1 MSLPAAAARRPV
13 TVLVGTISLT
23 VFGLLAAERLPVELL
38 PDISYPTLTVQ
49 TSYPDAAPVSVE
61 QLVTRPI
68 EEAVGVIAGVRDL
81 RSVSRAGSSEV
92 VLELE
97 WGEPVDLAALDVR
110 EKLGLVELPRECEL
124 PRVLR
129 FDPSLDPVVRLAL
142 GGERP
147 LDALR
152 QLADR
157 WLKPRLEAI
166 RGVAAAKVRGGLEP
180 EVTVEVDEDKLAA
193 LGLAGDDLAAAIQA
207 EAVDSPGGELRD
219 GGAVLL
225 VRTLHELT
233 EPAQLARTIVRD
245 RPTGRVRLEDVAQ
258 VRRGSKDATEVARVA
273 VSGRAPRQAV
283 ELALHREGSANTLAV
298 SREVAAELARLRTE
312 LPPDLEL
319 IVLTDQAGFIGAA
332 IDEVWENALVGGL
345 LSILVLWF
353 FLRDLRPTF
362 VIAITIPV
370 SIVATFLGMGRAGV
384 SLNIMSLGGL
394 ALGIGMLVDCAIV
407 VLEAI
412 DRQRALGLSRFDAAC
427 AGSSEV
433 AAAVAGSAL
442 TTIAV
447 FLPVVFVEGVA
458 GQLFYDLSVTVCLS
472 LAFSLLFALTLV
484 PALAALEPMRLLS
497 ATAAAPTGFAW
508 DAAPKDG
515 ARPGSWQLG
524 PLLLPPLGDGV
535 HWASRLLTALAR
547 PAQLVLAVALALVAG
562 AGWLF
567 ARTFDVVA
575 WPLARAFDA
584 TAAAYPGVIRRALG
598 RRWLV
603 LLVVL
608 GLFLGSVAWLP
619 RLGATLVPDLAQG
632 EFAFR
637 LRLPEGTPL
646 ETTAQLL
653 EQVEGPLSRDPRL
666 LRVFSVAGSLP
677 STASGRQTL
686 GENLAQLDVVVAP
699 PPGEDEVDGASE
711 AAAVERVRAVLAGFE
726 GLEAE
731 LVHPSVLS
739 VTPPVEV
746 LVHGEELAALDA
758 GALTVARALSELEGV
773 RDVATT
779 VEPGSPE
786 VEVVVD
792 RERAAALGVTPTLL
806 GETLRRQIH
815 GQVVGRMREDEERV
829 DIRLRAAARFRD
841 RAASVEGLR
850 IRLPGGSI
858 VPASAVATV
867 KVGRGPAAVHR
878 QGGQRVARVTA
889 QVSASDLGPALDR
902 VRAAL
907 ATLRLRGGATAELS
921 GQDEELRASARS
933 LRLALAL
940 ALFLVFVVMAIEFES
955 LVHPFVILITVP
967 LGLIGVVAGLAL
979 VGLGL
984 SALALMGVVILA
996 GVVVDNG
1003 IVLIDAVNRRRD
1015 EGQPLDDAL
1024 AEAGAE
1030 RLRPIL
1036 MTTGTTVLGLLP
1048 MAFGIGAGVELRRP
1062 LAVTIVAGLTVA
1074 TVLTLVV
1081 IPCVYRILARPSA
1094 GLRQG
1099 VALGEEPPRP
1109 GEPA

>member
-13 TVLVGTISLT
+13 TVLVGTICLT

-49 TSYPDAAPVSVE
+49 TTYPDAAPVSVE

-97 WGEPVDLAALDVR
+97 WGEPIDLAALDVR

-166 RGVAAAKVRGGLEP
+166 QGVAAAKVRGGLEP
-180 EVTVEVDEDKLAA
+180 EVTVEVDEDRLAA
-193 LGLAGDDLAAAIQA
+193 LGLTGSDLAAAIQA

-233 EPAQLARTIVRD
+233 APGQLARTIVRD
-245 RPTGRVRLEDVAQ
+245 QPSGRVRLEDVAE

-273 VSGRAPRQAV
+273 IAGRPPRQAV

-298 SREVAAELARLRTE
+298 SREVAAELERLRTE

-319 IVLTDQAGFIGAA
+319 LVLSDQAGFIGAA
-332 IDEVWENALVGGL
+332 IDEVGENALAGGL

-353 FLRDLRPTF
+353 FLRDLRPTL
-362 VIAITIPV
+362 VIAVTIPV
-370 SIVATFLGMGRAGV
+370 SVVATFLGMGRAGV

-412 DRQRALGLSRFDAAC
+412 DRQRSLGLSRFEAAC

-433 AAAVAGSAL
+433 AAAVAGSAV

-458 GQLFYDLSVTVCLS
+458 GQLFHDLAVTVCLS

-484 PALAALEPMRLLS
+484 PALAALEPARLLS

-508 DAAPKDG
+508 DAA
-515 ARPGSWQLG
+515 ARDQATPSAGTWRLG
-524 PLLLPPLGDGV
+524 PLALPPVGDGV
-535 HWASRLLTALAR
+535 HLGSRLLTALAR
-547 PAQLVLAVALALVAG
+547 PAQLVLALALGLVAA

-567 ARTFDVVA
+567 ARAFDLAA

-584 TAAAYPGVIRRALG
+584 TAAAYPGVIRRALR

-608 GLFLGSVAWLP
+608 GLFLGAVAWLP

-646 ETTAQLL
+646 ETTARVL
-653 EQVEGPLSRDPRL
+653 EQVEGALAGDPRL
-666 LRVFSVAGSLP
+666 ARVFSVAGSLP

-686 GENLAQLDVVVAP
+686 GKNLAQLDVVVAP
-699 PPGEDEVDGASE
+699 RPGADEVDGATE
-711 AAAVERVRAVLAGFE
+711 AAAVARVRAVLDGLE

-758 GALTVARALSELEGV
+758 GAEEVARALSELEGLH
-773 RDVATT
+773 DVATT

-806 GETLRRQIH
+806 GETLRRQLH
-815 GQVVGRMREDEERV
+815 GQVVGRLREDEERI

-850 IRLPGGSI
+850 LRLPGGAI
-858 VPASAVATV
+858 VPASAVAAV
-867 KVGRGPAAVHR
+867 KIGRGPAAVHR

-889 QVSASDLGPALDR
+889 QVSAADLGPALDR

-907 ATLRLRGGATAELS
+907 ATLRLGGGATAELS

-955 LVHPFVILITVP
+955 LVHPFVILLTVP

-1015 EGQPLDDAL
+1015 EGRPLDDAL

-1048 MAFGIGAGVELRRP
+1048 MALGIGAGVELRRP

-1081 IPCVYRILARPSA
+1081 IPCVYRILA
-1094 GLRQG
+1094 
-1099 VALGEEPPRP
+1099 LGEEAPRP
-1109 GEPA
+1109 PGESA

>member
-13 TVLVGTISLT
+13 TVLVGTISIT

-142 GGERP
+142 SGERP

-157 WLKPRLEAI
+157 WLKPRLEAV

-180 EVTVEVDEDKLAA
+180 EVTIEVDEDRLAA
-193 LGLAGDDLAAAIQA
+193 LGLAGNDLAAAIQA

-233 EPAQLARTIVRD
+233 DPAQLARTIVRD
-245 RPTGRVRLEDVAQ
+245 LPTGRVRLEDVAT

-273 VSGRAPRQAV
+273 VRGRPPRQAV

-298 SREVAAELARLRTE
+298 SREVAAELARLREE
-312 LPPDLEL
+312 LPADLEL
-319 IVLTDQAGFIGAA
+319 QVLSDQAGFIGAA
-332 IDEVWENALVGGL
+332 IDEVWENAVVGGL

-497 ATAAAPTGFAW
+497 ATAAARTGFAW
-508 DAAPKDG
+508 DAAPKEG
-515 ARPGSWQLG
+515 SPGTWRLG
-524 PLLLPPLGDGV
+524 PLVLPPLGDGV
-535 HWASRLLTALAR
+535 HPASRLLTALAR
-547 PAQLVLAVALALVAG
+547 PAQLVVALALALVAA

-567 ARTFDVVA
+567 ARAFDVVA
-575 WPLARAFDA
+575 WPLARAFEA
-584 TAAAYPGVIRRALG
+584 TAAAYPGVIRRALR

-608 GLFLGSVAWLP
+608 GLFLASVAWLP

-646 ETTAQLL
+646 ETTAQVLQQL
-653 EQVEGPLSRDPRL
+653 EGPLAGDPRL

-699 PPGEDEVDGASE
+699 PPGEDEVDGAAE

-758 GALTVARALSELEGV
+758 GALEVARALAELEGI

-815 GQVVGRMREDEERV
+815 GQVVGRLREDEERI
-829 DIRLRAAARFRD
+829 DIRLRAATRFRD

-850 IRLPGGSI
+850 LRLPSGTI
-858 VPASAVATV
+858 VPASAVAAV

-889 QVSASDLGPALDR
+889 QVPAADLGPALDR

-907 ATLRLRGGATAELS
+907 ATLRLGGGATAELS

-979 VGLGL
+979 VGLAL

-1048 MAFGIGAGVELRRP
+1048 MALGIGAGVELRRP

-1081 IPCVYRILARPSA
+1081 IPCVYRILA
-1094 GLRQG
+1094 
-1099 VALGEEPPRP
+1099 LGEEPTPRP
-1109 GEPA
+1109 PGAPA